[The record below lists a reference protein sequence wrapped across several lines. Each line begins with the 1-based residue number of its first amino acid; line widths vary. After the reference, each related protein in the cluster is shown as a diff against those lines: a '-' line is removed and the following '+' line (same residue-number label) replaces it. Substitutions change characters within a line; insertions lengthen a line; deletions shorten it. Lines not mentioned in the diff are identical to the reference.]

1 MKIKEEYILLIC
13 TKNLIKEGRNK
24 EIKRKER
31 EKRFGCCRKK
41 LRNLKKKKRNKNTN
55 KRASE
60 RARKKDKWIDK
71 EEWFE
76 REDGGSFKR

>member
-41 LRNLKKKKRNKNTN
+41 LRNLKKKRETKIPTN
-55 KRASE
+55 ERASE
-60 RARKKDKWIDK
+60 LEKKIN
-71 EEWFE
+71 
-76 REDGGSFKR
+76 G